1 MTIHIETGNI
11 YLNIDKTN
19 ESIYNLFF
27 AQQDLKNKLLKNKIS
42 YGGNMKSN
50 ICEFLVG
57 VKAEDDDKYDMFTN
71 KTLKFLFYR
80 FNNFL
85 NMENCKMKH
94 LRHMLVVVDQEGL
107 TELQNRNSSYFIEK
121 VNAVSENLNKTE
133 IHENKNKIIKDIIK
147 NYNICRR
154 FYKILFNSVTNNFFE
169 YVSTE
174 SYLEVNEINKDF
186 KTIGW
191 GLTPDVREYQGN
203 VELLNSWTFSTI

>member
-27 AQQDLKNKLLKNKIS
+27 AQQDLKNKLLKSKIS
-42 YGGNMKSN
+42 YGGNLKSN

-57 VKAEDDDKYDMFTN
+57 IKAEDDDKYDMFTN

-133 IHENKNKIIKDIIK
+133 IDEIQNKIIKDIIK

-154 FYKILFNSVTNNFFE
+154 FYKTLFNSVTNNFFE

-174 SYLEVNEINKDF
+174 SYLEVNEINEDF

-191 GLTPDVREYQGN
+191 ALTPDVREYQGN